1 MPIYDYRCQKCG
13 KLFELL
19 VLKGTEPACI
29 HCNSKKVDQQVS
41 TFAVS
46 SMDMTRARVADARKK
61 YKASKEFKDKQ
72 VHEAE
77 VVKEHYN
84 EGH

>member
-1 MPIYDYRCQKCG
+1 MPIFDYRCQKCG
-13 KLFELL
+13 AAFELL
-19 VLKGTEPACI
+19 VLKGQVPACTQ
-29 HCNSKKVDQQVS
+29 CKSKKVDQQVS

-46 SMDMTRARVADARKK
+46 SLETTKARVSDARKK
-61 YKASKEFKDKQ
+61 YKASKGFKDKQ

-77 VVKEHYN
+77 EIKEHYA